1 MSSKPKKLT
10 PKQAKLVKVADL
22 ENWENNPRL
31 IKDDRYQQLLDSIN
45 ELGFNDVLKLAA
57 DGKTVIGGNMRLKA
71 LQELGIEQV
80 QAIITDATTPEQIF
94 KIAIRDNEAFG
105 EYDRDQ
111 LVELA
116 YSLEIP
122 NLDLDTFMVH
132 LDKPQSIADI
142 IKEDTTEDIEEDE
155 APEVSSEPPISEL
168 GKIYQLGRHRV
179 MCGDS
184 TKDLDKLLDGI
195 KIDLVHTDPP
205 YGIDADKMT
214 MGSGVKE
221 FHRGNWD
228 NTAPDVT
235 YLLELADKVC
245 IWGGNYFTDMLP
257 INNDWL
263 CWYKKNDNLSF
274 SEFELAWTNYGK
286 NTRHIS
292 HHWGAE
298 KKQHVTMKPIEVCA
312 WAIKLA
318 GKANTILDT
327 YLGSGS
333 TLIACEQT
341 DRTCYGME
349 LDPKYVDVIRKRYA
363 KFVEPDEWEETW
375 ESLTPAKN

>member
-1 MSSKPKKLT
+1 MPKLT
-10 PKQAKLVKVADL
+10 P
-22 ENWENNPRL
+22 NPNNPRTISKEAFEQL
-31 IKDDRYQQLLDSIN
+31 KGKIQRNPDGLSANKIVYKDGVIIAGNQRWRAIQDLKLEVKDDWLKDVSGWTDEQIREYLVTSNISDGDWDWDTLLN
-45 ELGFNDVLKLAA
+45 EYDP
-57 DGKTVIGGNMRLKA
+57 
-71 LQELGIEQV
+71 QELDDWG
-80 QAIITDATTPEQIF
+80 
-94 KIAIRDNEAFG
+94 
-105 EYDRDQ
+105 
-111 LVELA
+111 
-116 YSLEIP
+116 LEVP
-122 NLDLDTFMVH
+122 GLED
-132 LDKPQSIADI
+132 DKEIV
-142 IKEDTTEDIEEDE
+142 EDE
-155 APEVSSEPPISEL
+155 APEVTEDPVSEL
-168 GKIYQLGRHRV
+168 GKIYQLGKHRV

-184 TKDLDKLLDGI
+184 TTDLDTLLDGA

-214 MGSGVKE
+214 MGSGAKQ
-221 FHRGNWD
+221 FHRGKWD
-228 NTAPDVT
+228 SAAPDVT

-245 IWGGNYFTDMLP
+245 IWGGNYFTDKLP

-263 CWYKKNDNLSF
+263 CWHKKNDNLSF

-298 KKQHVTMKPIEVCA
+298 KKQHVTMKPVEVCA

-318 GKANTILDT
+318 GKDKTVLDT

-349 LDPKYVDVIRKRYA
+349 LDCRYVDVIRKRYA
-363 KFVEPDEWEETW
+363 KFIQPDNQLPENWEE
-375 ESLTPAKN
+375 LTPEVTND